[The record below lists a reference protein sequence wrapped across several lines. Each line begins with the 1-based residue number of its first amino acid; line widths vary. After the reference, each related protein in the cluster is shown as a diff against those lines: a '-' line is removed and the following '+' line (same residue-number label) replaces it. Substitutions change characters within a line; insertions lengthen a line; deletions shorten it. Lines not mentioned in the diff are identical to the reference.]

1 MTRLVEID
9 MRLYVN
15 PGDELFAGFRK
26 NLYVDKSGMISKLN
40 EFIND
45 NTRKF
50 VCVSRPRRFGK
61 SIAAA
66 MIQAY
71 YSNGVD
77 ARYLFEDL
85 DIAKDPSFE
94 EHLNKYNVIYLDM
107 NDVMTAKDKMSIAE
121 FCRCY
126 VISELK
132 VVFPNVA
139 IYDYDSFANVIKKIY
154 LETNEQFI
162 FIIDEYDV
170 VIRDERYASELEE
183 YLDLLVSLFK
193 NSVASKAIA
202 LAYMT
207 GILPIVRAKTQ
218 SKLNN
223 FIEYTMLDADVLA
236 PYVGFTEDEVKNLSN
251 ERGMDYDELKRWYNG
266 YSVNEVSIYSPK
278 SVVTAIEKKRC
289 DDYWSQTGSF
299 DALKDYILM
308 NYEGLKDDVIRMIAG
323 EHIEVDVSSFQ
334 NSISSIANKN
344 DVFTYLIHLGYL
356 SYDRDSR
363 ECFIPNYEVRKEW
376 IKSIQ
381 DAPGFSNI
389 MKMVK
394 ESKELLNAT
403 IEGDEKRVAESVGR
417 THRAVTSN
425 LSYNNEGSFQ
435 SAIRLAYY
443 YAESYYTII
452 NELPS
457 GKGYADVV
465 FMPYVPN
472 KPAMIIELKRNKS
485 AESALEQIKS
495 RQYPEGLEKYKGNMV
510 LVGISYDENTK
521 EHSAKIER
529 A

>member
-1 MTRLVEID
+1 
-9 MRLYVN
+9 MRLNVN
-15 PGDELFAGFRK
+15 PNEELFAGDIK

-40 EFIND
+40 GFIND

-61 SIAAA
+61 SFAAD

-71 YSNGVD
+71 YSKGAD
-77 ARYLFEDL
+77 SRYLFDRLE
-85 DIAKDPSFE
+85 ISKDPSYE

-107 NDVMTAKDKMSIAE
+107 NGIVTSKGNLSIEQYCSKLIMEEMIEAFPDVKLSEHISFVNAVKEAYRVTAEK
-121 FCRCY
+121 F
-126 VISELK
+126 V
-132 VVFPNVA
+132 
-139 IYDYDSFANVIKKIY
+139 
-154 LETNEQFI
+154 

-170 VIRDERYASELEE
+170 VIRDDKYASELED
-183 YLDLLVSLFK
+183 YLSLLVALFK
-193 NSVASKAIA
+193 SRDTSRAIA

-223 FIEYTMLDADVLA
+223 FIEYTMIDADVLA
-236 PYVGFTEDEVKNLSN
+236 PYVGFTEEEVKNLSKEN
-251 ERGMDYDELKRWYNG
+251 GVDYEELKRWYNG

-299 DALKDYILM
+299 DALKDYILL
-308 NYEGLKDDVIRMIAG
+308 NYDGLKDDVIRMIAG

-403 IEGDEKRVAESVGR
+403 IEGNEKAVAESVGR

-465 FMPYVPN
+465 FIPYVPN

-510 LVGISYDENTK
+510 LVGISYDEDTK
-521 EHSAKIER
+521 EHYAKIER
-529 A
+529 V

>member
-1 MTRLVEID
+1 MGVRL
-9 MRLYVN
+9 N
-15 PGDELFAGFRK
+15 PGLRKFEAVRKELF
-26 NLYVDKSGMISKLN
+26 VDKSGIISKLN
-40 EFIND
+40 NLINTD
-45 NTRKF
+45 SKKF

-61 SIAAA
+61 SIAAK
-66 MIQAY
+66 MLTAY
-71 YSNGVD
+71 YSKGVD
-77 ARYLFEDL
+77 SKHLFEDL
-85 DIAKDPSFE
+85 EIAKDPSFE
-94 EHLNKYNVIYLDM
+94 EHLNKYNVIYWDM
-107 NDVMTAKDKMSIAE
+107 NSIVYSKNNLSVSE
-121 FCRCY
+121 FCNKY
-126 VISELK
+126 IVEELRTE
-132 VVFPNVA
+132 FPSVMLEDGMALNEA
-139 IYDYDSFANVIKKIY
+139 IAKIY
-154 LETNEQFI
+154 NSTGEQFI
-162 FIIDEYDV
+162 FIIDEYDLI
-170 VIRDERYASELEE
+170 IRDNDYAAELNG
-183 YLDLLVSLFK
+183 YLIFLAALFK
-193 NSVASKAIA
+193 GGEAADAVA

-207 GILPIVRAKTQ
+207 GILPIVKAKTQ

-308 NYEGLKDDVIRMIAG
+308 NYEGLKDDVVRMIAG

-510 LVGISYDENTK
+510 LVGISYDEDTK
-521 EHSAKIER
+521 EHYAKIER